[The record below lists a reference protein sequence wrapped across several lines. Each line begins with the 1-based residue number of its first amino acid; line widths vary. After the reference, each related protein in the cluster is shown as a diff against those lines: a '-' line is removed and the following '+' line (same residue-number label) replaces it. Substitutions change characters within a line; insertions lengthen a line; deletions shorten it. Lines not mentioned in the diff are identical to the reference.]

1 MLTIAG
7 GPFFFVR
14 RLPTQEGEPE
24 AVGFKRSGLQI
35 NWVSSGLQINW
46 VSKQKRARAIVS
58 KRTDAEDL
66 SGEVRRVE
74 LHHLAVGE
82 SSVI

>member
-1 MLTIAG
+1 MVFMLTIAG

-24 AVGFKRSGLQI
+24 AVGFKR
-35 NWVSSGLQINW
+35 SGLQINW